1 MSQRFFVDYLIE
13 TAIEPQR
20 AAEMMAGEQSSGTF
34 IPVPGETP
42 ELKARFAARVEKL
55 EVLDGVSSPSL
66 PGAMKPDAGAPQIWK
81 QAHVRLSWPLEVIG
95 PSLPNLVATIGGNLF
110 ELKAFS
116 GLKLLDIQ
124 LPPSFA
130 ERYSG
135 PKFRIAGTRKLAG
148 VEGRPLI
155 GTIIKPSV
163 GLDPRTTAGFVDRL
177 AMGGIDFIKDDELQ
191 SDGPACPFEERVNA
205 VMAVV
210 HRHADRLGRK
220 VMFAFNITG
229 DLDEMRRRHDHV
241 LARGGTC
248 VMISLN
254 SVGLVGVTEMARHT
268 QMPIHG
274 HRNGWGALSRSPA
287 LGWAFPAWSKLW
299 RLAGVDHLHVNGIAN
314 KFSEPDTSVITS
326 ARSLGE
332 PIFVQNTMAA
342 MPVFSSGQTVHQVAP
357 TWEALRS
364 SDLIHAAG
372 GGIVAHPDGMAAGV
386 MAFRQAWDAAMAGI
400 PVDIYARDHPALR
413 AALAAYSR

>member
-332 PIFVQNTMAA
+332 PMFVQNAMAA